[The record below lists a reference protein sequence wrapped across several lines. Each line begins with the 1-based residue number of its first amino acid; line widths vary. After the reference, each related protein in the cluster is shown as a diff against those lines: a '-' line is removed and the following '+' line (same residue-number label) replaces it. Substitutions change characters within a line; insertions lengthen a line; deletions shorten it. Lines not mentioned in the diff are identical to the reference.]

1 MSDRLLFLERFLAEN
16 TDEETFVSTG
26 DIVAAYEQNE
36 KTGTCVCY
44 TPEFLAVAEFWAKE
58 EGLPLMILSDHF
70 ETAPGLIISN
80 ASFSLHNIH
89 H

>member
-1 MSDRLLFLERFLAEN
+1 MKKQVLVFAIPRNF
-16 TDEETFVSTG
+16 
-26 DIVAAYEQNE
+26 I
-36 KTGTCVCY
+36 
-44 TPEFLAVAEFWAKE
+44 AVAEFWAKE